1 MAATEEEKIFKLLE
15 YIYTYIGGFDDNIN
29 NNKRMNISTISSD
42 IQDSTHK
49 IDDNDIFIKL
59 KSDDTIIGD
68 YANGN
73 KNVESEFNTIKG
85 IIDNNYTY
93 TGADTTLTKIMN
105 NDKIK
110 KLFIDSYYLY
120 LRFVILDI
128 NHKVLNA
135 SSTNTKPDGSNYNVT
150 TLQDKNNLLINDLK
164 NEYQDFEN
172 TDIQTYYDNKDL
184 LGKLNTK
191 ISSNKRKYTE
201 SNDIKI
207 EILNTELRNILLLIV
222 TIVIL
227 IIISVILF
235 YDPVKKLLHG
245 SFAILFLIVYYSVIV
260 YINNALTEYFSNVTP
275 DNLSNTIQDYI
286 RNIISTSGLSY
297 KIQGMIHKEKNEY
310 NKINNTL
317 IGQNYKI
324 EKEIN
329 DIKHRIGLYKNL
341 NELFIL
347 SAIGF
352 IVLYCVRDAFVDVII
367 LIYFILIVTIFFYK
381 INQRI
386 HTKHNRYYWTSRYKK
401 Y

>member
-1 MAATEEEKIFKLLE
+1 MAATEEEKIFKLLK
-15 YIYTYIGGFDDNIN
+15 YIYTDIGGFHDSDID
-29 NNKRMNISTISSD
+29 NKRMNISTISSD
-42 IQDSTHK
+42 IDDSTHVF
-49 IDDNDIFIKL
+49 DDNDIFIKL
-59 KSDDTIIGD
+59 NDGTIIDD
-68 YANGN
+68 YANGD
-73 KNVESEFNTIKG
+73 KNVQTEFNTIKG

-93 TGADTTLTKIMN
+93 SGADATLTKIIN
-105 NDKIK
+105 NDKIE

-128 NHKVLNA
+128 NHKVLSA
-135 SSTNTKPDGSNYNVT
+135 SSATNTVS
-150 TLQDKNNLLINDLK
+150 TLQGRNNDLITNLK
-164 NEYQDFEN
+164 NEYQDFVN
-172 TDIQTYYDNKDL
+172 MDVQTYNNDKDL
-184 LGKLNTK
+184 LGRLNTK

-260 YINNALTEYFSNVTP
+260 YINNALTEYFSIGVTP
-275 DNLSNTIQDYI
+275 ENLSNTIQDYI

-352 IVLYCVRDAFVDVII
+352 IVLYCVRDAFVDVIM

>member
-15 YIYTYIGGFDDNIN
+15 YIYTDIGGFDDNID
-29 NNKRMNISTISSD
+29 NKRMNISLTWSCN
-42 IQDSTHK
+42 
-49 IDDNDIFIKL
+49 IDDNTHVFDDIFIK
-59 KSDDTIIGD
+59 SNDGNIIGD
-68 YANGN
+68 YVDGS
-73 KNVESEFNTIKG
+73 KNVETEFKIIKD

-93 TGADTTLTKIMN
+93 TGDDTTLIKIMN

-135 SSTNTKPDGSNYNVT
+135 SSTNTKPNGNYYIVT
-150 TLQDKNNLLINDLK
+150 TLQNNNNQLINDMK
-164 NEYQDFEN
+164 TDYQDFVN
-172 TDIQTYYDNKDL
+172 MDVQTYNNDKDL
-184 LGKLNTK
+184 LGRLNTK

-260 YINNALTEYFSNVTP
+260 YINNALTEYFSTGVTP
-275 DNLSNTIQDYI
+275 ENLSNTLQDYI

-352 IVLYCVRDAFVDVII
+352 IVLYCVRDAFVDVIM

>member
-1 MAATEEEKIFKLLE
+1 MAATEEEKIFELLE

-59 KSDDTIIGD
+59 ESNDAVIGD

-73 KNVESEFNTIKG
+73 KDVESEFNTIKG

-93 TGADTTLTKIMN
+93 TGDDATLIKIMN
-105 NDKIK
+105 NDKIV

-128 NHKVLNA
+128 NHKVLSA
-135 SSTNTKPDGSNYNVT
+135 SSATNTVT
-150 TLQDKNNLLINDLK
+150 TLQSRNNQLINDMK
-164 NEYQDFEN
+164 TDYQDFVN
-172 TDIQTYYDNKDL
+172 MDVQIYNNDKDL
-184 LGKLNTK
+184 LGRLNTK

-260 YINNALTEYFSNVTP
+260 YINNALTEYFSTGVTP
-275 DNLSNTIQDYI
+275 ENLSNTLQDYI

-352 IVLYCVRDAFVDVII
+352 IVLYCVRDAFVDVIM